1 MHRNRNGVACFAWVF
16 FIVMTFVFLYPMYMA
31 VILSISSEESIALN
45 GFRFWPSQFS
55 LEAYRILFER
65 NSATLLNSLA
75 LTVGTGLVQPALSLL
90 LTMSMAYPLSQPD
103 FKGRD
108 FWRVYVLITMLF
120 SGGMVADY
128 VLKAKYLGLRNSIMI
143 YLLPGLS
150 AWNVFLF
157 RTFFIS
163 LDKAMIESA
172 KIDGAGNFQILFL
185 IMLPLTLPLV
195 VMNYFSGFIGRW
207 NDITTS
213 MYFISDKK
221 LYTIQYLLQQMLA
234 SSEKARE
241 LMKLGLGLELETEH
255 IPIESTR
262 YALAVIGALPV
273 FVLFPFIQKYY
284 AKGITVGST
293 KG

>member
-128 VLKAKYLGLRNSIMI
+128 VLKAKYLGLRNNIMI

>member
-103 FKGRD
+103 FRGRD

-128 VLKAKYLGLRNSIMI
+128 VLKAKYLGLRNNIMI

-241 LMKLGLGLELETEH
+241 LMKLGLGMELETEH

>member
-16 FIVMTFVFLYPMYMA
+16 FIVMTFIFLYPMYMA

-128 VLKAKYLGLRNSIMI
+128 VLKAKYLGLRNNIMI

-234 SSEKARE
+234 SSEKAKE

>member
-103 FKGRD
+103 FRGRD
-108 FWRVYVLITMLF
+108 FWRV
-120 SGGMVADY
+120 Y
-128 VLKAKYLGLRNSIMI
+128 VLKAKYLGLRNNVMI

-172 KIDGAGNFQILFL
+172 
-185 IMLPLTLPLV
+185 
-195 VMNYFSGFIGRW
+195 
-207 NDITTS
+207 
-213 MYFISDKK
+213 
-221 LYTIQYLLQQMLA
+221 
-234 SSEKARE
+234 
-241 LMKLGLGLELETEH
+241 
-255 IPIESTR
+255 
-262 YALAVIGALPV
+262 
-273 FVLFPFIQKYY
+273 
-284 AKGITVGST
+284 
-293 KG
+293 

>member
-31 VILSISSEESIALN
+31 VILSISSEERIALN

-103 FKGRD
+103 FRGRD

-128 VLKAKYLGLRNSIMI
+128 VLKAKYLGLRNNVMI

-221 LYTIQYLLQQMLA
+221 LYTIPYLLQQMLA
-234 SSEKARE
+234 NSEKAKE
-241 LMKLGLGLELETEH
+241 LMKLGLGMELETEH

>member
-55 LEAYRILFER
+55 MEAYRILFER

-103 FKGRD
+103 FRGRD

-128 VLKAKYLGLRNSIMI
+128 VLKAKYLGLRNNVMI

-185 IMLPLTLPLV
+185 IILPLTLPLV

-241 LMKLGLGLELETEH
+241 LMKLGLGMELETEH

>member
-1 MHRNRNGVACFAWVF
+1 MHRNHNGVACFAWVF

-55 LEAYRILFER
+55 LEAYRILLER

-103 FKGRD
+103 FRGRD

-128 VLKAKYLGLRNSIMI
+128 VLKAKYLGLRNNVMI

-241 LMKLGLGLELETEH
+241 LMKLGLGMELETEH

>member
-1 MHRNRNGVACFAWVF
+1 MHRNRNGVACFAWMF

-103 FKGRD
+103 FRGRD

-128 VLKAKYLGLRNSIMI
+128 VLKAKYLGLRNNVMI

-163 LDKAMIESA
+163 LDKAMIGSA

-185 IMLPLTLPLV
+185 IMLPLTLHLV
-195 VMNYFSGFIGRW
+195 VMYYFSGFIGRW

-234 SSEKARE
+234 NSEKAKE
-241 LMKLGLGLELETEH
+241 LMKLGLGMELETEH

>member
-1 MHRNRNGVACFAWVF
+1 MHRNRNGVACFAWMF

-103 FKGRD
+103 FRGRD

-128 VLKAKYLGLRNSIMI
+128 VLKAKYLGLRNNVMI

-163 LDKAMIESA
+163 LDKAMIGSA

-221 LYTIQYLLQQMLA
+221 LYTI
-234 SSEKARE
+234 
-241 LMKLGLGLELETEH
+241 
-255 IPIESTR
+255 P
-262 YALAVIGALPV
+262 
-273 FVLFPFIQKYY
+273 
-284 AKGITVGST
+284 
-293 KG
+293 

>member
-103 FKGRD
+103 FRGRD

-128 VLKAKYLGLRNSIMI
+128 VLKAKYLGLRNNVMI

-163 LDKAMIESA
+163 LDKAMIGSA

-234 SSEKARE
+234 SSEKAGE
-241 LMKLGLGLELETEH
+241 LMKLGLGMELETEH

>member
-55 LEAYRILFER
+55 MEAYRILFER

-103 FKGRD
+103 FRGRD

-128 VLKAKYLGLRNSIMI
+128 VLKAKYLGLRNNVMI
-143 YLLPGLS
+143 YLLPGLT

-185 IMLPLTLPLV
+185 IILPLTLPLV

-241 LMKLGLGLELETEH
+241 LMKLGLGMELETEH

>member
-31 VILSISSEESIALN
+31 VILSISSEERIALN

-103 FKGRD
+103 FRGRD

-128 VLKAKYLGLRNSIMI
+128 VLKAKYLGLRNNVMI

-163 LDKAMIESA
+163 LDKAMIGSA

-234 SSEKARE
+234 NSEKAKE
-241 LMKLGLGLELETEH
+241 LMKLGLGMELETEH

>member
-1 MHRNRNGVACFAWVF
+1 MRRNRNGVACFAWVF
-16 FIVMTFVFLYPMYMA
+16 FLVMTVVFLYPMYMA
-31 VILSISSEESIALN
+31 VILSISSEESIALY

-65 NSATLLNSLA
+65 NSTTLLNSLA

-128 VLKAKYLGLRNSIMI
+128 VLKAKYLGLRNNVLI
-143 YLLPGLS
+143 YLLPGVG

-157 RTFFIS
+157 RTFFVS

-172 KIDGAGNFQILFL
+172 KIDGAGNFQILFR
-185 IMLPLTLPLV
+185 IMLPLTIPLV
-195 VMNYFSGFIGRW
+195 MMNYFSGFIGRW

-213 MYFISDKK
+213 MYFISDRS
-221 LYTIQYLLQQMLA
+221 LYTIQYLLQEMLA
-234 SSEKARE
+234 SSEKAKE
-241 LMKLGLGLELETEH
+241 LMKLGLGMELETEH
-255 IPIESTR
+255 VPIESTR

>member
-31 VILSISSEESIALN
+31 VILSISSEERIALN
-45 GFRFWPSQFS
+45 GFRFWSSQFS

-103 FKGRD
+103 FRGRD

-128 VLKAKYLGLRNSIMI
+128 VLKAKYLGLRNNVMI

-163 LDKAMIESA
+163 LDKAMIGSA

-213 MYFISDKK
+213 MYFISGKK
-221 LYTIQYLLQQMLA
+221 LYTI
-234 SSEKARE
+234 
-241 LMKLGLGLELETEH
+241 
-255 IPIESTR
+255 P
-262 YALAVIGALPV
+262 
-273 FVLFPFIQKYY
+273 
-284 AKGITVGST
+284 
-293 KG
+293 

>member
-45 GFRFWPSQFS
+45 GFRFWPAQFS

-103 FKGRD
+103 FRGRD

-128 VLKAKYLGLRNSIMI
+128 VLKAKYLGLRNNVMI

-234 SSEKARE
+234 SSEKAKE
-241 LMKLGLGLELETEH
+241 LMKLGLGMELETEH

>member
-90 LTMSMAYPLSQPD
+90 LTMFMAYPLSQPD
-103 FKGRD
+103 FRGRD

-128 VLKAKYLGLRNSIMI
+128 VLKAKYLGLRNNVMI

-163 LDKAMIESA
+163 LDKAMIGSA

-234 SSEKARE
+234 NSEKAKE
-241 LMKLGLGLELETEH
+241 LMKLGLGMELETEH

>member
-103 FKGRD
+103 FRGRD

-128 VLKAKYLGLRNSIMI
+128 VLKAKYLGLRNNVMI

-234 SSEKARE
+234 NSEKAKE
-241 LMKLGLGLELETEH
+241 LMKLGLGMELETEH

>member
-1 MHRNRNGVACFAWVF
+1 MDRNRNGVACFAWVF

-103 FKGRD
+103 FRGRD
-108 FWRVYVLITMLF
+108 FWRV
-120 SGGMVADY
+120 Y
-128 VLKAKYLGLRNSIMI
+128 VLKAKYLGLRNNVMI

-221 LYTIQYLLQQMLA
+221 LYTI
-234 SSEKARE
+234 
-241 LMKLGLGLELETEH
+241 
-255 IPIESTR
+255 P
-262 YALAVIGALPV
+262 
-273 FVLFPFIQKYY
+273 
-284 AKGITVGST
+284 
-293 KG
+293 

>member
-128 VLKAKYLGLRNSIMI
+128 VLKAKYLGLRNNVMI

-241 LMKLGLGLELETEH
+241 LMKLGLGMELETEH

>member
-75 LTVGTGLVQPALSLL
+75 LTVGTGLVQPAISLL

-103 FKGRD
+103 FRGRD

-234 SSEKARE
+234 SSEKAKE

>member
-128 VLKAKYLGLRNSIMI
+128 VLKAKYLGLRNNIMI

-234 SSEKARE
+234 SSEKAKE

>member
-1 MHRNRNGVACFAWVF
+1 
-16 FIVMTFVFLYPMYMA
+16 
-31 VILSISSEESIALN
+31 
-45 GFRFWPSQFS
+45 
-55 LEAYRILFER
+55 
-65 NSATLLNSLA
+65 
-75 LTVGTGLVQPALSLL
+75 
-90 LTMSMAYPLSQPD
+90 
-103 FKGRD
+103 
-108 FWRVYVLITMLF
+108 MLF

-128 VLKAKYLGLRNSIMI
+128 VLKAKYLGLRNNVMI

-195 VMNYFSGFIGRW
+195 MMNYFSGFIGRW

-234 SSEKARE
+234 NSEKAKE
-241 LMKLGLGLELETEH
+241 LMKLGLGMELETEH

>member
-1 MHRNRNGVACFAWVF
+1 M
-16 FIVMTFVFLYPMYMA
+16 
-31 VILSISSEESIALN
+31 
-45 GFRFWPSQFS
+45 
-55 LEAYRILFER
+55 
-65 NSATLLNSLA
+65 
-75 LTVGTGLVQPALSLL
+75 
-90 LTMSMAYPLSQPD
+90 
-103 FKGRD
+103 
-108 FWRVYVLITMLF
+108 
-120 SGGMVADY
+120 Y
-128 VLKAKYLGLRNSIMI
+128 VLKAKYLGLRNNVMI

-221 LYTIQYLLQQMLA
+221 LYTI
-234 SSEKARE
+234 
-241 LMKLGLGLELETEH
+241 
-255 IPIESTR
+255 P
-262 YALAVIGALPV
+262 
-273 FVLFPFIQKYY
+273 
-284 AKGITVGST
+284 
-293 KG
+293 

>member
-31 VILSISSEESIALN
+31 VILSVSSEESIALN
-45 GFRFWPSQFS
+45 GFRLWPSRFS

-65 NSATLLNSLA
+65 NSATLLQSLT
-75 LTVGTGLVQPALSLL
+75 LTVGTGLVQPALMLL

-103 FKGRD
+103 FRGRD

-120 SGGMVADY
+120 SGGTVANY
-128 VLKAKYLGLRNSIMI
+128 VLKAKYLGLRNNVLI

-150 AWNVFLF
+150 AWSVFLF
-157 RTFFIS
+157 RTFFVS

-195 VMNYFSGFIGRW
+195 MMNYFSGFIGRW

-234 SSEKARE
+234 NSEKAKG
-241 LMKLGLGLELETEH
+241 LMKLGLGMELETEH

>member
-103 FKGRD
+103 FRGRD

-128 VLKAKYLGLRNSIMI
+128 VLKAKYLGLRNNVMI

-241 LMKLGLGLELETEH
+241 LMKLGLGMELETEH

>member
-1 MHRNRNGVACFAWVF
+1 MHRNHNGVACFAWVF

-103 FKGRD
+103 FRGRD

-128 VLKAKYLGLRNSIMI
+128 VLKAKYLGLRNNVMI

-241 LMKLGLGLELETEH
+241 LMKLGLGMELETEH

>member
-16 FIVMTFVFLYPMYMA
+16 FIVMTFIFLYPMYMA

-128 VLKAKYLGLRNSIMI
+128 VLKAKYLGLRNNIMI

>member
-55 LEAYRILFER
+55 LEAYRILLER

-103 FKGRD
+103 FRGRD

-128 VLKAKYLGLRNSIMI
+128 VLKAKYLGLRNNVMI

-241 LMKLGLGLELETEH
+241 LMKLGLGMELETEH

>member
-128 VLKAKYLGLRNSIMI
+128 VLKAKYLGLRNNVMI

-234 SSEKARE
+234 SSEKAKE
-241 LMKLGLGLELETEH
+241 LMKLGLGMELETEH